1 MDQPAVA
8 CLSNPNQLD
17 ADGWMVRIQPW
28 SERASTVKPSKN
40 LELLIEYA
48 SSHYYTSSDGSP
60 VVRRVMCVCDPPM
73 RRCAPT
79 QRRRACGCKLT
90 LGLAVG
96 CPVATCMLLL
106 LMRLHL
112 RACVHGCPDPSSPHH
127 HHPSPCRCRPCPRSA
142 RAVAAATLIQHTAT
156 ATARLIQRWRWHHL
170 MCVLDRLYYYRT
182 YSILLP

>member
-17 ADGWMVRIQPW
+17 ADGWMVRKQPW

-90 LGLAVG
+90 WVS
-96 CPVATCMLLL
+96 PSVARSLPAAASCCSCACTCTCTCV
-106 LMRLHL
+106 
-112 RACVHGCPDPSSPHH
+112 RACMDAPIHLARTTTTPPHVGV
-127 HHPSPCRCRPCPRSA
+127 A
-142 RAVAAATLIQHTAT
+142 RARGQRVRWLPQH
-156 ATARLIQRWRWHHL
+156 
-170 MCVLDRLYYYRT
+170 
-182 YSILLP
+182 